1 MFTQRQFAGCTL
13 YAGGSGGRGAWKQ
26 GSRSG
31 RDVACGHDGGLEA
44 GLEEVSCPAP
54 CSASSSV
61 SCSASMAR
69 YLARAR
75 GIRRPRRTAGAW
87 RQADRPGAH
96 DRPRHARS
104 REKQTAPA
112 ALRFP
117 ARIILS
123 GHDEIVAHRC
133 RRRTRIELPGPTALW
148 NFGHSTQP
156 FTTISKNSRGV
167 LPVPILRPRTWPAWQ
182 PGLF

>member
-1 MFTQRQFAGCTL
+1 MPVDRAG
-13 YAGGSGGRGAWKQ
+13 AEQ
-26 GSRSG
+26 GSREAGPG

-44 GLEEVSCPAP
+44 GPEEVSCPSP

-61 SCSASMAR
+61 SCSAS
-69 YLARAR
+69 
-75 GIRRPRRTAGAW
+75 RPRYSRGPELSDDDDDGRPRPW

-96 DRPRHARS
+96 DRTTPRYS
-104 REKQTAPA
+104 REKRTAPA

-123 GHDEIVAHRC
+123 GHHDIVAHRC
-133 RRRTRIELPGPTALW
+133 RRRTRIALPGPTVLW
-148 NFGHSTQP
+148 NFGHLTQP

-167 LPVPILRPRTWPAWQ
+167 LPAPILRSRTWSA
-182 PGLF
+182 